1 MASPMIR
8 NAVLPATLAA
18 LAVGALAGGPSE
30 RVDQLRALP
39 AGPLAAELRASS
51 AQELVALGREGV
63 RRLGTYRA
71 RVTKQERVGD
81 KVLPA
86 QTLEILIQPAPRAL
100 RLEYVEG
107 PKAGR
112 KVIWTEG
119 RARQMLV
126 REGGLLGMMSVW
138 VDVDGGLAH
147 GDTNHEV
154 TELGFGPLLDIMAAD
169 LARAARYGGHQ
180 RQDEG
185 FDPAGRY
192 CLVFLAP
199 RAAPNLYAQ
208 RARLCIDPRLAV
220 PVELEVHDRSGFLE
234 RYRYTNVRPNQ
245 AVDPAAFH
253 SL

>member
-1 MASPMIR
+1 MIR
-8 NAVLPATLAA
+8 HAVLLLPVPALALVTLAG
-18 LAVGALAGGPSE
+18 LPSQ

-39 AGPLAAELRASS
+39 DAQLAAELRASS

-71 RVTKQERVGD
+71 RVTKQERVGGRL
-81 KVLPA
+81 LPP
-86 QTLEILIQPAPRAL
+86 QTLDILIQPAPRAL

-112 KVIWTEG
+112 KVIWSEE
-119 RARQMLV
+119 RPKQMLV
-126 REGGLLGMMSVW
+126 REGGLLGVMSVW
-138 VDVDGGLAH
+138 LDVDGGLAH
-147 GDTNHEV
+147 GDTNHQV

-169 LARAARYGGHQ
+169 LTKAARYGGHQ
-180 RQDEG
+180 RQDVG
-185 FDPAGRY
+185 LDPAGRY
-192 CLVFLAP
+192 CLVFVAP

-245 AVDPAAFH
+245 AVDPTAFQ